1 MVNIELYINKTLTD
15 LAPDFGVRLNRQ
27 LLNPAELNTKDA
39 QYSYSIF
46 LPATDVNNE
55 VFRYANVEE
64 TADKFNTNYAAELII
79 GGVQV
84 FTGNFRPSEIS
95 ARGYKGNLY
104 IPNLKTI
111 KDIFGQAKLNETAP
125 YWLPFTD
132 FTQSINQYNEAAA
145 NGPQIAIFP
154 YVMYGLLPKVP
165 LNKNANNYSD
175 RTTWDNSVYI
185 GMSDLPPSIN
195 PLLMLRHVFQS
206 KGYQLIGSA
215 FDDDKLLNLYQS
227 YKNPVEH
234 VQPWNYGYHATIK
247 INGDWDSTR
256 NVKGAWENG
265 YFERGVNQ
273 SSDQTGA
280 IYSVDMLDATNSKIN
295 IIQDSG
301 GNVLLKDV
309 NDNSGRPW
317 TNGLIRIPSSG
328 FYRVKFNASL
338 KVNRGYAW
346 RGTDPA
352 TGVQH
357 ISGYTQ
363 NANNNLYNNIYELR
377 LLRDRK
383 SGDFG
388 LSGARLNGGLYFD
401 NQPQNPDSLPRYFP
415 KGGDGINFV
424 DLAQDRKHLLGFTFG
439 INNDGGASEYYA
451 NPLDEANVGPSYA
464 TIWAGKLAK
473 MLAAKPALSWRNSD
487 NDGVRNLL
495 VVKSPGYWKYGKI
508 GNFDSDGDN
517 PNISIDYSGGNII
530 TGASLN
536 ASGNLVYP
544 TTPLTQFTINRYIES
559 TFGGI
564 AYMVGW
570 VVSSLINLS
579 DFTGITFSGVIQE
592 NNGGLITAFYDA
604 NGDFIPGSGLAA
616 PPTGSGAVAFTD
628 QSIGTPPTGA
638 VYVRI
643 SGNTDLEIS
652 GTPVTANTNK
662 VLYRF
667 PVSNWFTYKF
677 TTPPAS
683 LYNGYVFVHNG
694 ASLLNTVPFVNG
706 EAVVDMNYSGATDLR
721 VTLYLKNDTADV
733 STSLVISREVTN
745 TADVIDW
752 EATNKLK
759 IDVLNSPYNYANRGV
774 FDGFAADGKWNGQG
788 ELNAIVWLEAGELLT
803 VATVSSEGRYRQNGM
818 HSTYG
823 MVQHQIK
830 FLLEVEPFRVDQDW
844 YTVDLAGRST
854 APIDWNLPGNFDV
867 DKINIMGFLNKDLKV
882 DEYIENFCKAFNLK
896 LGQVGPNTF
905 SLDVR
910 QTKNTTISSQY
921 IDLDGIASVSQRLNT
936 PLGLPAVYRVGF
948 TIDEDEIGY
957 QETQDNGGGEFS
969 TGVEGETVV
978 EQKSSFSYNW
988 FKTIT
993 KTETAGSVALEIPVI
1008 SKAEPWAPS
1017 MGYPEAMAKRY
1028 TDQAYRFWYFDGLLN
1043 SQGANFQFNGQPLKL
1058 AKVKESRERSVLNY
1072 KNKKYTILDNY
1083 FTLLINGSSHYTE
1096 AEGYLTPELYQEL
1109 DGARLCRFNGD
1120 LYYIAEI
1127 QGYDPAGRNKA
1138 KLKLIRKIK

>member
-27 LLNPAELNTKDA
+27 LLNPAEINTKDA

-104 IPNLKTI
+104 IPNLKTV

-132 FTQSINQYNEAAA
+132 FTKSINQYNEAAA

-227 YKNPVEH
+227 YKNPVEY
-234 VQPWNYGYHATIK
+234 VQPWNYGHHASIRVVGSWSSVHNMK
-247 INGDWDSTR
+247 IAGNPH
-256 NVKGAWENG
+256 G
-265 YFERGVNQ
+265 YYERGVNQ
-273 SSDQTGA
+273 SSDQSGA
-280 IYSVDMLDATNSKIN
+280 IYSVDMLDATNSN
-295 IIQDSG
+295 VTVLYDNG
-301 GNVLLKDV
+301 GNVLLKEV

-317 TNGLIRIPSSG
+317 TNGLIRIPVSG
-328 FYRVKFNASL
+328 FYKVSLDASL
-338 KVNRGYAW
+338 HVFDNYAW
-346 RGTDPA
+346 RVTDPA
-352 TGVQH
+352 TGIQH
-357 ISGYTQ
+357 VSGRTQ
-363 NANNNLYNNIYELR
+363 NAGNGLNWQNMYEIK

-383 SGDFG
+383 RGDFG
-388 LSGARLNGGLYFD
+388 LSGARMDATYFFD

-415 KGGDGINFV
+415 KVNDGVNFV
-424 DLAQDRKHLLGFTFG
+424 DLAQNKNYILGFQFG
-439 INNDGGASEYYA
+439 ANGDAGGVNAAQYL
-451 NPLDEANVGPSYA
+451 NPLDSGNKRAQ
-464 TIWAGKLAK
+464 
-473 MLAAKPALSWRNSD
+473 MLAAKPALSWRNAE
-487 NDGVRNLL
+487 NDGQRTLL
-495 VVKSPGYWKYGKI
+495 AINSPGYMKYGKI

-517 PNISIDYSGGNII
+517 PNISIDYSGGNIV

-544 TTPLTQFTINRYIES
+544 TTPLTQFTNKRYIES
-559 TFGGI
+559 TYGGI
-564 AYMVGW
+564 AYMIGW
-570 VVSSLINLS
+570 VVSGLINLS
-579 DFTGITFSGVIQE
+579 EYTGITFSGEIQE

-604 NGDFIPGSGLAA
+604 NGDFMPGYGLAA
-616 PPTGSGAVAFTD
+616 PPTGSAAVTFTD

-694 ASLLNTVPFVNG
+694 ANLLNTVPFVNG

-759 IDVLNSPYNYANRGV
+759 IQLDNAPGNWVTRGM
-774 FDGFAADGKWNGQG
+774 WNGVGNLDVNWWGQG
-788 ELNAIVWLEAGELLT
+788 KLNAIVWLEAGELIT
-803 VATVSSEGRYRQNGM
+803 VASVSSEGRYRQDGM

-823 MVQHQIK
+823 MVNHEILFDLK
-830 FLLEVEPFRVDQDW
+830 IEPFRVDQDW
-844 YTVDLAGRST
+844 YKVDLAGRST
-854 APIDWNLPGNFDV
+854 AAMDWNLQVNFDT

-957 QETQDNGGGEFS
+957 RETQDNGGGEFS

-1043 SQGANFQFNGQPLKL
+1043 SQGATFQFNGQPIKL
-1058 AKVKESRERSVLNY
+1058 AKVKESRERSILNY
-1072 KNKKYTILDNY
+1072 KNKNYTILDNY

-1138 KLKLIRKIK
+1138 KLKLIRKINT